1 MGAPGP
7 SLKIVLL
14 LPEMEEGGVERH
26 VVSLSAAYAARG
38 HEVLVI
44 SRGGALVKALAPGV
58 RHMALP
64 VHRKNPVS
72 AAWSALRLAERVRR
86 EGWQILHAESRV
98 PAWVAWWTSAMTGVP
113 WGATAQSCYS
123 CNAGLYP
130 FRRADFVVACSETVR
145 HHQEACQPGLVMEVI
160 PDGIP
165 DPGMRWE
172 GPPAGVPFT
181 FLFVGRLTAVKG
193 IDVAVEALLNVPED
207 RPPWRFLV
215 LGDGPLRSELE
226 EQVRRRGRGD
236 RMQFLGFRNDVYPH
250 MAACSCL
257 LLPSRVEGLPLVLSE
272 AMTMGVPVVASDI
285 DAIRGMV
292 REREL
297 LVPGNDVG
305 AWTARLECIL
315 QKGIP
320 SPLTPSGDFGFDT
333 MVDRYLAVYGRVCE
347 GISDGS
353 GVRSRGGK
361 GPKDTC

>member
-1 MGAPGP
+1 M
-7 SLKIVLL
+7 
-14 LPEMEEGGVERH
+14 
-26 VVSLSAAYAARG
+26 
-38 HEVLVI
+38 
-44 SRGGALVKALAPGV
+44 
-58 RHMALP
+58 
-64 VHRKNPVS
+64 
-72 AAWSALRLAERVRR
+72 
-86 EGWQILHAESRV
+86 
-98 PAWVAWWTSAMTGVP
+98 
-113 WGATAQSCYS
+113 
-123 CNAGLYP
+123 
-130 FRRADFVVACSETVR
+130 
-145 HHQEACQPGLVMEVI
+145 
-160 PDGIP
+160 
-165 DPGMRWE
+165 
-172 GPPAGVPFT
+172 
-181 FLFVGRLTAVKG
+181 
-193 IDVAVEALLNVPED
+193 AVEALLNVPED

-257 LLPSRVEGLPLVLSE
+257 LLPSRVEGMPLVLSE

-292 REREL
+292 RERDL